1 MDPKLITPIVMVAV
15 LGFAIY
21 RRIRRTIG
29 RQPLQPKRMQFRM
42 FFFALAGIVALAF
55 SFRSVE
61 LAGALLAGAIAGA
74 ALGYFGLRHTKFETT
89 AEGQFY
95 TPHLYVGL
103 FVTVLFLGRIAYR
116 FILLY
121 PAMQAATK
129 VNESPFAEY
138 QRSPLTLAIF
148 GVVIGYYVLY
158 NAGVIRESRRLA
170 NSAPP
175 PAAKSDLPV
184 ANKPMD

>member
-1 MDPKLITPIVMVAV
+1 MDPKLITPILMVAI

-21 RRIRRTIG
+21 RRVRRTIG
-29 RQPLQPKRMQFRM
+29 RQALQPKRMQVRM
-42 FFFALAGIVALAF
+42 GFFALAGIITLAF

-61 LAGALLAGAIAGA
+61 LAGSLLGGVLAGA

-89 AEGQFY
+89 SEGQFY

-116 FILLY
+116 FIFLY
-121 PAMQAATK
+121 PMMQAATK

-138 QRSPLTLAIF
+138 QKSPLTLAIF
-148 GVVIGYYVLY
+148 GVVIGYYVAY
-158 NAGVIRESRRLA
+158 YAGVIRESRRLA
-170 NSAPP
+170 TINP
-175 PAAKSDLPV
+175 LPDASSNV
-184 ANKPMD
+184 AIENKTD